1 MNQNKDGTW
10 QWKADPN
17 LIIPPLKDGTD
28 ENLIRRY
35 WEGLAKINCPILEIQ
50 GMESTLL
57 SSELKEKMI
66 AAAQNLTWI
75 EIPNAGHVVTVDQ
88 PELFIEA
95 TREFL
100 S

>member
-1 MNQNKDGTW
+1 
-10 QWKADPN
+10 
-17 LIIPPLKDGTD
+17 
-28 ENLIRRY
+28 
-35 WEGLAKINCPILEIQ
+35 
-50 GMESTLL
+50 MESTLL

-66 AAAQNLTWI
+66 AAALNLTWI